1 MFALTMTSVLKILSC
16 PFLTL
21 LLQPSYYIRPYLV
34 ENLGSRLLSH
44 RKAFEGQ
51 ASAQVGDDWGIL
63 DVVSFVLF
71 LRFMVGGA
79 GIFRG
84 YTYN

>member
-1 MFALTMTSVLKILSC
+1 M
-16 PFLTL
+16 
-21 LLQPSYYIRPYLV
+21 

-51 ASAQVGDDWGIL
+51 ASTQVGDDWGIL